1 MDGVLLPQGLFAHQ
15 MFSDSV
21 AFLEAVVTYTRS
33 YTRKEGFIF
42 TQSAIAEKHRGRQ
55 ELEAADH
62 IATALGR
69 QREMDSG
76 AQLASY
82 SPRAPRPWNGAAHFQ
97 GAASHLSLI

>member
-1 MDGVLLPQGLFAHQ
+1 MDGVFLPQGLFTHQ

-21 AFLEAVVTYTRS
+21 AFLDAVVTYTRS

-42 TQSAIAEKHRGRQ
+42 TQSAMEGRQ
-55 ELEAADH
+55 ELEVADH
-62 IATALGR
+62 IATSLGR

-82 SPRAPRPWNGAAHFQ
+82 SPQAPRSWNGAAHFQ